1 MKVKPSN
8 RLTPEGGARRMFL
21 NRQQAPSEGP
31 RVRVRAA
38 NEMIKQYIFHPAGRL
53 RFGADGTVE
62 WPDDQ
67 FTQRRVRD
75 GDVTIEKVELS
86 KSPPPKRARA

>member
-1 MKVKPSN
+1 
-8 RLTPEGGARRMFL
+8 MFL
-21 NRQQAPSEGP
+21 NRQQASGEP

-38 NEMIKQYIFHPAGRL
+38 NETIKQYLFHPAGRL
-53 RFGADGTVE
+53 RFGANGTVE

-75 GDVTIEKVELS
+75 GDVTIEKVELN
-86 KSPPPKRARA
+86 KSLPPKRAKV